1 MNLTFE
7 TGRAQSE
14 LFAFQC
20 SQWELIWNSQLIG
33 RYKEMSPGE
42 SYIWNW
48 QSTEWTLCFS
58 MRSMRAHLKQSINRK
73 IKRNVTRWIL
83 RYNPPFETGRA
94 RSEYLHFTMRSMRAH
109 LKQSTNRKIK
119 RNVTRWILWSIRP
132 HLKQSTN
139 RKISRNVT
147 RWILWYNSPFET
159 GRAQSELFTFQCGQ
173 WELIWNSQLI
183 GRYKEMSPGESYG
196 QLDPIWNSQLIGR
209 YKEMSPGESYG
220 QLDPIWNS
228 QLIGR
233 YKEMSPGESYCQ
245 LDPIWNSQLIG
256 RYKELSPGESYDLPP
271 IWNCQSSEWTL
282 HFSMRSMRAHLKQS
296 TNRKI

>member
-14 LFAFQC
+14 LFTFQC
-20 SQWELIWNSQLIG
+20 SQWELIWISQLIG
-33 RYKEMSPGE
+33 GYKEMSPGE

-48 QSTEWTLCFS
+48 QSTEWTLYFS
-58 MRSMRAHLKQSINRK
+58 MQSMRA
-73 IKRNVTRWIL
+73 
-83 RYNPPFETGRA
+83 
-94 RSEYLHFTMRSMRAH
+94 
-109 LKQSTNRKIK
+109 
-119 RNVTRWILWSIRP
+119 

-173 WELIWNSQLI
+173 WVLIWNSQLI
-183 GRYKEMSPGESYG
+183 GRYKEMSPGEYYG

-209 YKEMSPGESYG
+209 YKEMSPGES
-220 QLDPIWNS
+220 L
-228 QLIGR
+228 
-233 YKEMSPGESYCQ
+233 
-245 LDPIWNSQLIG
+245 
-256 RYKELSPGESYDLPP
+256 LSIRP
-271 IWNCQSSEWTL
+271 
-282 HFSMRSMRAHLKQS
+282 HLKQS